1 MPKKPLLLVNLELSP
16 PCKENYFYYLFRFST
31 CDEGSTHNNTLK
43 IPLLF
48 CKNMLTMIIMKG
60 LGQQCLDWHFGCFSV
75 CGQKWLVFACDTII
89 KKMTV
94 LYFLYLVCFGYVKT
108 DWMLYYL
115 SLFLPLRWPKTVF
128 TERELCQCF
137 SFECEVYPKREVPFE
152 YTDQFILQQLPQ
164 KSTMLML
171 CLVSFFFEAN
181 EITLCKLHISS

>member
-108 DWMLYYL
+108 QIAQIECFITCRFFCLYGGQK
-115 SLFLPLRWPKTVF
+115 LFSPNASFVSVLASNARYILRGKSPSNTQINLYSNSYRKNRPCW
-128 TERELCQCF
+128 CF
-137 SFECEVYPKREVPFE
+137 
-152 YTDQFILQQLPQ
+152 
-164 KSTMLML
+164 
-171 CLVSFFFEAN
+171 A
-181 EITLCKLHISS
+181 